1 MDTPTLVDIGWTPY
15 FSDQVDAET
24 LLATPP
30 ARICDVHRGRVL
42 AKSETGNMELD
53 LPPHMGTADLAVGDW
68 VLTNPAEGLVVSL
81 LERQTVLRRPIA
93 GIATKYQLI
102 AANVDTLMI
111 VSSCNAD
118 FNPARLER
126 YLALAATSETTPLLV
141 LTKVDLAPDA
151 QDYLEKAQRLSPLAS
166 AVAIDALDTASLN
179 QLQPWVMPGQT
190 VALVGSSGVGKSTIL
205 NGLAGMQ
212 TATQTIRED
221 DAKGRHT
228 TTARCLRQTTFGG
241 WLIDTPG
248 MRSLSMGG
256 SSEGIDLVFA
266 DLIEL
271 AANCK
276 FSDCA
281 HASEPGCAIQAAIA
295 NNEIDAGRLYRWQKL
310 LLEDAQNSGTI
321 ASARAKQKSRSRQ
334 IKSTVRNKHKH
345 KRHKSS

>member
-1 MDTPTLVDIGWTPY
+1 MDMPTLLDIGWTEH
-15 FSDQVDAET
+15 FAEQVDADT
-24 LLATPP
+24 LQATPP

-53 LPPHMGTADLAVGDW
+53 LPSTMGTADLAVGDW
-68 VLTNPAEGLVVSL
+68 VLTDPAAGLVVSL
-81 LERQTVLRRPIA
+81 LERHTELKRPIA
-93 GIATKYQLI
+93 GLATKYQLI

-126 YLALAATSETTPLLV
+126 YLALAATSQTTPLFV

-151 QDYLEKAQRLSPLAS
+151 QEYLEKAQRLSPLAS
-166 AVAIDALDTASLN
+166 AVAIDAQDKTSLD

-205 NGLAGMQ
+205 NGLAGIQ
-212 TATQTIRED
+212 TATQNIRED

-228 TTARCLRQTTFGG
+228 TTARSLRQTTSGG

-271 AANCK
+271 AASCK

-281 HASEPGCAIQAAIA
+281 HTEEPGCAIKAAIA
-295 NNEIDAGRLYRWQKL
+295 ANEIDAGRLQRWQKL
-310 LLEDAQNSGTI
+310 LQEDAQNSQSI
-321 ASARAKQKSRSRQ
+321 SAARAKQKSKSRQ
-334 IKSTVRNKHKH
+334 IKSTVRNKHKRR
-345 KRHKSS
+345 KNN

>member
-1 MDTPTLVDIGWTPY
+1 MNTPTLVDIGWTSH
-15 FSDQVDAET
+15 FADQVDAES

-42 AKSETGNMELD
+42 AKSEAGNMELD
-53 LPPHMGTADLAVGDW
+53 LPSTMGTADLSVGDW

-81 LERQTVLRRPIA
+81 LERRTVLRRPIA

-141 LTKVDLAPDA
+141 LTKVDLADDA
-151 QDYLEKAQRLSPLAS
+151 QEYLEKAQRLSPLAD
-166 AVAIDALDTASLN
+166 AVAIDSLDESSLG

-228 TTARCLRQTTFGG
+228 TTARCLRQTTSGG

-266 DLIEL
+266 DLIDL
-271 AANCK
+271 AASCK

-281 HASEPGCAIQAAIA
+281 HASEPGCAINTAISA
-295 NNEIDAGRLYRWQKL
+295 GEVDAGRLQRWQKL
-310 LLEDAQNSGTI
+310 LQEDAQNSQTI
-321 ASARAKQKSRSRQ
+321 SAARAKQKSKSRQ
-334 IKSTVRNKHKH
+334 IKSTVRNKHK
-345 KRHKSS
+345 RRKST